1 MGFIENLTEVTGT
14 QEVDGVVQLV
24 DRVIVGRPK
33 YVNSGVGLR
42 RELDRGTLDFEFS
55 YNLGGDSAPDYFRQ
69 GQRFNPTHL
78 NMPANC
84 LDQGPHGHPGGEFS
98 YVIEGEYFDGDMEGK
113 VVRVYPAGS
122 TVFYRQGS
130 SHRPLSRDGANIL
143 YIPFD
148 GIVFGKS
155 AEDLARKMVK
165 IGTAE
170 EAVEYAL
177 MWMIPDKAER
187 QRLMDDF
194 TRQ

>member
-1 MGFIENLTEVTGT
+1 MGFIDNLTDITGT
-14 QEVDGVVQLV
+14 QEVDGVVQV
-24 DRVIVGRPK
+24 IDRKIVGNPK

-42 RELDRGTLDFEFS
+42 RELDRGKLDFEFL
-55 YNLGGDSAPDYFRQ
+55 YDPKGDSTPNYFRS

-84 LDQGPHGHPGGEFS
+84 LDQGPHSHPGGEFS
-98 YVIEGEYFDGDMEGK
+98 YVIDGEYFDGDMEGK
-113 VVRVYPAGS
+113 VVRTYPAGS
-122 TVFYRQGS
+122 TVFYAQGS

-155 AEDLARKMVK
+155 ADDLARKMIK
-165 IGTAE
+165 IGTAG

-177 MWMIPDKAER
+177 MWMIPDTAER

-194 TRQ
+194 TPK